1 MLKFS
6 GLRSYRRSA
15 EIDFNDFDLFAV
27 IGDTGAGK
35 STIIEAMCLA
45 LYARQTWS
53 GGGNLIDLIADGE
66 GLLRVEFTF
75 DADGHAWKVT
85 RARRRSGASP
95 VDKLQSVF
103 NHVPMVNGAR
113 EVTKQ
118 VEELIGLNR
127 DQFTRAVV
135 MPQGRFDELLGSTES
150 ERNEILK
157 SVLGLEDI
165 DRTRTVTAALRDEIR
180 QTRAV
185 YVERRANLP
194 DDPDRELAS
203 ARANLEAADTRHQQ
217 LSGALDVITDPR
229 RISKRVQ
236 PLLDTLERARAA
248 VRPLDGNPV
257 EDLEACKEL
266 YDRLRAE
273 FNQATVDKQQAA
285 LDISDIDRSRAVAL
299 DGFSSRDL
307 LTVAHARLTD
317 SAESFPAD
325 LRRLETA
332 RGELTELETWPP
344 PTEVPAEIIDE
355 LNAAED
361 ASETARQDRESI
373 RDRLRTA
380 RGLIK
385 DLNEA
390 HAAHAQ
396 ANKRTDTAAARAD
409 DANREALS
417 AAVALLEAESELRAA
432 RTTHEQV
439 RHDNAVATVAQGH
452 APGDDCPVCGRVL
465 PGGFEPQQAPNLG
478 RANRLL
484 TEAEAA
490 LKQAR
495 IVADTANT
503 ENARA
508 SEIVRAATEASRAT
522 ANHVVELRSRV
533 VEAGIDPD
541 HIEEGIAAIG
551 TAAANADEALQQ
563 AERAER
569 DARWALSTAQGD
581 IREAVVRHSEQVK
594 TAKRALNDR
603 RARLEDHNEIMRALP
618 GGWQIAGPLNA
629 NLLAGLRD
637 RCAAAV
643 EMLDVLEIERSE
655 AEERIR
661 QADAVVARVRA
672 DKAQKVDGATRKV
685 ISDVDVYAARVR
697 EVAEAGRICATEAA
711 VRDALVA
718 ADDQSSS
725 DEANRVLSV
734 FDTLIQ
740 RSELAATHA
749 RDETPYETLER
760 GAIVA
765 AGSRGD
771 GDETPYETL
780 ERGATLAAG
789 SRGDGDE
796 TPYETLERGA
806 TLAAGDGEPGGVHPY
821 ETPYESPDLGA
832 IVLTVTATLAATQ
845 AVTVAAEA
853 VSAVAAGVVSSS
865 KTLIADALAAVG
877 YGDVDSL
884 LTAHGEAQSALR
896 RAKMDV
902 AAAVEKADAAAG
914 VDRVLEVV
922 EPYHDNL
929 VVLTAAL
936 ANNQFVD
943 HLLDLREAEL
953 LAEASRRLRTISDNR
968 FGFVADFGVKSISSG
983 EIRAP
988 QALSGGERFQ
998 ASLALALALVEIASR
1013 GGGRL
1018 DAVFIDEG
1026 FGSLDANALDTAL
1039 ATLCKVAGGGKMV
1052 GLISHL
1058 RSVAEYV
1065 DRVMHVT
1072 RDDVTGSQISILSAE
1087 DRDRLLA
1094 ADTRSGLIA

>member
-15 EIDFNDFDLFAV
+15 EIDFDDIDLFAV

-53 GGGNLIDLIADGE
+53 GGGNLVDLIADGE

-75 DADGHAWKVT
+75 DADGHTWKVT

-95 VDKLQSVF
+95 VDKLQSVS
-103 NHVPMVNGAR
+103 NHVPMVDGAR
-113 EVTKQ
+113 EVTKR
-118 VEELIGLNR
+118 VEELLGLNR

-165 DRTRTVTAALRDEIR
+165 DRTRTATAALRDEVK

-203 ARANLEAADTRHQQ
+203 ARANLETADTRHQQ
-217 LSGALDVITDPR
+217 LSCALDAIMDPR

-266 YDRLRAE
+266 NDRLRAE
-273 FNQATVDKQQAA
+273 FNQATVDKQQAV
-285 LDISDIDRSRAVAL
+285 LDISDIDRRRTAAL
-299 DGFSSRDL
+299 DGFGSRDL
-307 LTVAHARLTD
+307 LTVAHTRLTD
-317 SAESFPAD
+317 SAESFPVD
-325 LRRLETA
+325 LRRFEKA
-332 RGELTELETWPP
+332 RRELTELETWPP

-361 ASETARQDRESI
+361 ASEAARQDRESI
-373 RDRLRTA
+373 RDRRRTA
-380 RGLIK
+380 SELIRQ
-385 DLNEA
+385 LNEA
-390 HAAHAQ
+390 DAAHAQ
-396 ANKRTDTAAARAD
+396 ANKQTEAAAARAD
-409 DANREALS
+409 EADRAALS
-417 AAVALLEAESELRAA
+417 AAVALREAESELRAA
-432 RTTHEQV
+432 QKTHEQV

-478 RANRLL
+478 RADRFL

-490 LKQAR
+490 SKQAR
-495 IVADTANT
+495 IMAETTNT
-503 ENARA
+503 EHARA
-508 SEIVRAATEASRAT
+508 SEIVRAATRASRAA
-522 ANHVVELRSRV
+522 ANHVAELRSRV
-533 VEAGIDPD
+533 DEAGIDPE
-541 HIEEGIAAIG
+541 HIEEGIAAIA
-551 TAAANADEALQQ
+551 TAADHADEAVEQ

-569 DARWALSTAQGD
+569 DARWALSSAEGD

-594 TAKRALNDR
+594 TAKRALNDH
-603 RARLEDHNEIMRALP
+603 RARLEDHNELVGALP
-618 GGWQIAGPLNA
+618 GGWQIAGSLNA
-629 NLLAGLRD
+629 DLLAGLRD
-637 RCAAAV
+637 RCASAV
-643 EMLDVLEIERSE
+643 EMLDLLEIERSK

-661 QADAVVARVRA
+661 QADTVVARVRA
-672 DKAQKVDGATRKV
+672 DKVQKVDGGTRKA
-685 ISDVDVYAARVR
+685 ISDVNVYAARVR
-697 EVAEAGRICATEAA
+697 EVADAGRACATESA
-711 VRDALVA
+711 VRDALVD
-718 ADDQSSS
+718 ADDQARSNGAS
-725 DEANRVLSV
+725 RVLSV
-734 FDTLIQ
+734 FVALNQHD
-740 RSELAATHA
+740 ELSAAFAGAGTA
-749 RDETPYETLER
+749 DP
-760 GAIVA
+760 GAIV
-765 AGSRGD
+765 S
-771 GDETPYETL
+771 
-780 ERGATLAAG
+780 
-789 SRGDGDE
+789 
-796 TPYETLERGA
+796 
-806 TLAAGDGEPGGVHPY
+806 
-821 ETPYESPDLGA
+821 
-832 IVLTVTATLAATQ
+832 TVTATLAATQ

-853 VSAVAAGVVSSS
+853 VSEVAAGVVASS

-877 YGDVDSL
+877 YSDVDSL
-884 LTAHGEAQSALR
+884 LTAHGQAQSALR
-896 RAKMDV
+896 QAKTDV
-902 AAAVEKADAAAG
+902 AATMEN
-914 VDRVLEVV
+914 VDRAARVDKVLTVV

-953 LAEASRRLRTISDNR
+953 LAEASRRLRSISDNR
-968 FGFVADFGVKSISSG
+968 FGFVADFGIKSIASG

-1026 FGSLDANALDTAL
+1026 FGSLDANALATAL

-1065 DRVMHVT
+1065 EQVMHVA
-1072 RDDVTGSQISILSAE
+1072 RDDVTGSQIRILSAE

-1094 ADTRSGLIA
+1094 ADTRSGLIT